1 MRSVSVVMFFDISG
15 FQIVLFRI
23 SPPWTWN
30 SVMFVCFFHD
40 YWNLKSNRH
49 FSFNMSFRLNISS
62 ICWSSTSD
70 FNFSFFTVFEW
81 WWKTSTSVIRS
92 IFNQCSIA
100 LWNTKSSQYRSFNLS
115 SIIQIL
121 FRFFFVIAR
130 ACHEMLLSLYLN
142 HSSCGVL
149 KTGLTIL
156 FFKCSWIILSKFF
169 ESSTS
174 SLITNTFSFFDISN
188 ALFRSHVIFLSVCW
202 MKICIV
208 QSSGFHESIN
218 SCNFVISCFHGLSNS
233 TKNSILSALFSKTLL
248 IVLSVRSVRL

>member
-1 MRSVSVVMFFDISG
+1 MRSVSVVMFFDISN
-15 FQIVLFRI
+15 FQIFLFRI

-30 SVMFVCFFHD
+30 SVMFVGFFHD

-49 FSFNMSFRLNISS
+49 FSFNIIFRFFKSWLIVSWTSFLISS
-62 ICWSSTSD
+62 FQIVVDQLWNICTSL
-70 FNFSFFTVFEW
+70 
-81 WWKTSTSVIRS
+81 IRS
-92 IFNQCSIA
+92 IFKPWSIA
-100 LWNTKSSQYRSFNLS
+100 LWNMKSSQYRSFNLS

-130 ACHEMLLSLYLN
+130 ACHEILLSLYLR
-142 HSSCGVL
+142 HSSFGFL

-169 ESSTS
+169 ETSIS

-218 SCNFVISCFHGLSNS
+218 SCNFVISGFHGLSNS
-233 TKNSILSALFSKTLL
+233 TNNSILSALFSKTLL